1 MWNSVN
7 DPSDQRLRELADA
20 TLPTRWGDFS
30 LHVFRWDDPNA
41 HPELSQQHVALV
53 MGEVTGRRG
62 VPVRIH
68 SECLTGEV
76 FGSLRCDCREQLL
89 SAQSY
94 IAAAGIGVLLYLRQE
109 GRGIGLTNKIKAYA
123 LQDKGADTVDANLQL
138 HLPVD
143 ARQYDVAGAMLR
155 QLGVMSIRLLTNNPD
170 KLAGIRAAGIEVE
183 ERVPNWVP
191 ANRHSASY
199 LEVKRDRL
207 NHEIPSDAWASAQ
220 PPGAAESGQA
230 PPEDSTGP

>member
-1 MWNSVN
+1 MNESS
-7 DPSDQRLRELADA
+7 DPRLRELADA

-30 LHVFRWDDPNA
+30 LHVFRWDDPCA

-53 MGEVTGRRG
+53 MGDVSQQSG

-76 FGSLRCDCREQLL
+76 FGSLRCDCRDQLL
-89 SAQSY
+89 AAQSY
-94 IAAAGIGVLLYLRQE
+94 IAKVGTGVLLYLRQE

-143 ARQYDVAGAMLR
+143 ARQYDVAGAMLK
-155 QLGVMSIRLLTNNPD
+155 QLGVRSIRLLTNNPD
-170 KLAGIRAAGIEVE
+170 KLAGIRAAGIDVL

-191 ANRHSASY
+191 ANRHSAGY

-207 NHEIPSDAWASAQ
+207 NHEIPSDAWASAGL
-220 PPGAAESGQA
+220 P
-230 PPEDSTGP
+230 DVDDV

>member
-1 MWNSVN
+1 MNE
-7 DPSDQRLRELADA
+7 PSNPRLRELADA

-30 LHVFRWDDPNA
+30 LHVFRWDDPSA

-53 MGEVTGRRG
+53 MGDVALQSG

-76 FGSLRCDCREQLL
+76 FGSLRCDCRDQLL
-89 SAQSY
+89 AAQSY
-94 IAAAGIGVLLYLRQE
+94 IAEVGTGVLLYLRQE

-143 ARQYDVAGAMLR
+143 ARQYDVAGAMLK
-155 QLGVMSIRLLTNNPD
+155 QLGVRSIRLLTNNPD
-170 KLAGIRAAGIEVE
+170 KLAGIRAAGIDVL

-191 ANRHSASY
+191 ANRHSAGY

-207 NHEIPSDAWASAQ
+207 NHEIPSDAWASA
-220 PPGAAESGQA
+220 GLA
-230 PPEDSTGP
+230 DVDDV